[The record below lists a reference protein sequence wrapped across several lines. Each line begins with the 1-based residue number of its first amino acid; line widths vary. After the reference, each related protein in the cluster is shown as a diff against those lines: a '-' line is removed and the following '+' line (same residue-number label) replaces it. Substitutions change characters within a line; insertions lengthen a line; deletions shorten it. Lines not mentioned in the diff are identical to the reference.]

1 VYFLVKQQ
9 LELFE
14 CHITQNTAG
23 QTPPPTCV
31 NVSLALELDTIGN
44 KIFAQQP
51 FKNVRVTMCGRYFLS
66 CGPSGATKILSRLSG
81 GPSIDDYE
89 VPRHVNQFF
98 GYPVVD
104 IV

>member
-44 KIFAQQP
+44 EILTQQP
-51 FKNVRVTMCGRYFLS
+51 FKNIRVTMCGRNFLPG
-66 CGPSGATKILSRLSG
+66 GPTGATKILRGLPG

-98 GYPVVD
+98 GYSVVD